1 MGRVTYISFG
11 GDRRTIELAEGETLM
26 AGAVENEIPGI
37 DGDCGGCAACGTCHV
52 HVHPDWQAKVG
63 VASDVE
69 RDMLQF
75 ADGAS
80 DDSRLACQIRMREEL
95 DGVIVLLPQSQH

>member
-1 MGRVTYISFG
+1 MGRVTYIAYDGTRHS
-11 GDRRTIELAEGETLM
+11 IELPEGETLM
-26 AGAVENEIPGI
+26 VGAVENRVPGI

-52 HVHPDWQAKVG
+52 HIHPDWQAKAG
-63 VASDVE
+63 PATDAE

-75 ADGAS
+75 ADGAG

-95 DGVIVLLPQSQH
+95 DGIVVLVPQSQH